1 MKKHFTKIT
10 AMLLVVISLVSLC
23 VVPAAAAGSYPMSC
37 SIYYKDESGKTVATT
52 KTFTMNAA
60 DTSAQQTKY
69 YSPTVSGYALKN
81 SSDSY
86 VTYAMMDKS
95 FPASNYVR
103 NGTATYTVYYVKTA
117 SSTIT
122 YQYEDRSGTAAP
134 TKTVTG
140 KEGASFSVTSPT
152 VTGYTPNRTTVSG
165 TYGDGNHSVYYY
177 EKSYTISYN
186 ANGGS
191 GAPSSQTKWHT
202 TNLKLSSTTPTRTG
216 YTFQGWST
224 SSSATSASYSAGGTF
239 STNANTTLYAVWAK
253 NKYTISY
260 NANGGSGAPSSQT
273 KTYGLDLTLSSTTPT
288 RSGYT
293 FKGWG
298 TSSSSTTASY
308 QPGGKYTSNSS
319 ATLYAVWESNAPT
332 TYTVSYNAN
341 GGSGAPSSQTKT
353 HGVTLTLSSTKPTRS
368 GYTFLGWSTSSS
380 ATSASYS
387 AGGSYT
393 TNASCTMYAVW
404 SCSHSSTSQSY
415 VTGCDWE
422 RTCNTCGVVTSTGT
436 THGPYNYGSW
446 SYYSTSQHRRTKNC
460 SYGDYS
466 TYEYGSHSTSIE
478 YESYSSTQHKYYSY
492 CSTCASMIGS
502 ASYEAHD
509 FTSTTSG
516 GKTISV
522 CNDCGYTKETVQT
535 YTVSYNANGG
545 SGAPSSQTKTYGV
558 TLTLS
563 SVVPTR
569 SGYTFMGWGTS
580 SSSTSASYSAGGSYT
595 NNASITL
602 YAIWNCPH
610 SSTTQT
616 YITGCDWQRVCSTCG
631 TVTSTGTTHGPYT
644 YSAWEYYS
652 TTQHLRYKNCNY
664 GDYSEAQYQ
673 GHSLFTKFEQYNASQ
688 HKYYSYCSECDSMVG
703 NSQTEAHSFTSTES
717 NGSIIYTC
725 SECGYSYSVKKTYT
739 VSYNA
744 NGGISAPSSQTKIHG
759 ETLTI
764 TSAKPT
770 REGYD
775 FKGWATSS
783 SATSATYAAGGSYT
797 SNASA
802 TLYAVWE
809 KTIYTVTYNANG
821 GSGAP
826 ASQTKTFG
834 QSVTISSVQP
844 TRTNHAFM
852 GWATSST
859 ATTPEYY
866 GGETYYADASVT
878 LYAVWIERNYDFS
891 ISNLSTTPG
900 EVYQY
905 EKISISFR
913 TDSWDRNLPYDDIPV
928 EVLLNG
934 SVIYSTKVD
943 FIKYGVQNFTFDLN
957 VGALL
962 GQQTLVARINW
973 ADHEN
978 ETRTTNNSVSTTF
991 TVKKLIETSTE
1002 SVTVNGD
1009 YVEGFEV
1016 ISSFYVT
1023 NEAASDI
1030 IPSDGVSFDFVV
1042 YSMNGSST
1050 NVVSQQTWS
1059 NVVIPAGGRNL
1070 VYFKW
1075 KVPAGSAG
1083 TTYFC
1088 KGTINPGRMDNENN
1102 SANNTTEFAV
1112 LAQSIATSQTPNTRY
1127 EDKAPSGY
1135 NANVTAPTTKA
1146 GTATW
1151 NMWVYEGG
1159 RLVLKNYGISV
1170 TSINPEVSP
1179 GANCSTAIKAGSV
1192 WTMKSG
1198 YGITMN
1204 WSPDIVS
1211 KSGCVMPSS
1220 DAYTSPQNVYATFS
1234 EFGYSTA
1241 SDKYRTL
1248 ESVGGAYKF
1257 EANADADGN
1266 ERLHFIPVYVE
1277 NGNYIVSVTATQIWT
1292 PAGMITATRNTN
1304 TINIDG
1310 TIYDD
1315 WYQG

>member
-1 MKKHFTKIT
+1 MSKHFTKILAIVMVLAT
-10 AMLLVVISLVSLC
+10 LVTMFA
-23 VVPAAAAGSYPMSC
+23 VPASAAGYYMAC
-37 SIYYKDESGKTVATT
+37 TIYYKDEAGNQVATT
-52 KTFTMNAA
+52 KTFSMNAA
-60 DTSAQQTKY
+60 DTTAQNKQY
-69 YSPTVSGYALKN
+69 ASPTVSGYTLKN
-81 SSDSY
+81 SSDAY
-86 VTYAMMDKS
+86 VTYLMMDKS
-95 FPASNYVR
+95 FGSSHYTR
-103 NGTATYTVYYVKTA
+103 EGSATYTVYYVKNA
-117 SSTIT
+117 SSSI
-122 YQYEDRSGTAAP
+122 YYNYANAGTAYP
-134 TKTVTG
+134 TKTVSG
-140 KEGASFSVTSPT
+140 RPGNSFTVTSPT
-152 VTGYTPNRTTVSG
+152 ITGYTPNKSSVTG
-165 TYGDGNHSVYYY
+165 TYGSGSHVVTYY
-177 EKSYTISYN
+177 EKTYTVTYNANGGSGAPGVQTKKYFTNLKLSSTIPTRTGYSFGGWGTTSSDTSINYSPGDTYSSNSNITLYAIWNRNKYTVSYN

-191 GAPSSQTKWHT
+191 GAPANQTK
-202 TNLKLSSTTPTRTG
+202 L
-216 YTFQGWST
+216 
-224 SSSATSASYSAGGTF
+224 
-239 STNANTTLYAVWAK
+239 
-253 NKYTISY
+253 
-260 NANGGSGAPSSQT
+260 
-273 KTYGLDLTLSSTTPT
+273 YGLNLTLSSTVPT

-298 TSSSSTTASY
+298 TSSTSTTASY
-308 QPGGKYTSNSS
+308 QPGGTYTSNS
-319 ATLYAVWESNAPT
+319 ARTLYAIWESNAPT

-404 SCSHSSTSQSY
+404 SCSHSSTYRNY

-422 RTCNTCGVVTSTGT
+422 LICNNCGAVTSTGT
-436 THGPYNYGSW
+436 THGPYSYSDW
-446 SYYSTSQHRRTKNC
+446 VYYSTSQHRRTKDC
-460 SYGDYS
+460 DYGDYS
-466 TYEYGSHSTSIE
+466 TYEYGSHSKTTE
-478 YESYSSTQHKYYSY
+478 YERYSSTQHKYYSY
-492 CSTCASMIGS
+492 CSTCASMIGT

-516 GKTISV
+516 GKTVSV

-545 SGAPSSQTKTYGV
+545 SGAPASQTKTYGV

-569 SGYTFMGWGTS
+569 TGYEFKGWGTS
-580 SSSTSASYSAGGSYT
+580 SASTSPSYLAGASYS

-610 SSTTQT
+610 SSATQN
-616 YITGCDWQRVCSTCG
+616 YVTGCDWQRVCNTCG
-631 TVTSTGTTHGPYT
+631 TILSTGTTHGPYT

-652 TTQHLRYKNCNY
+652 TSQHLRYKNCNY
-664 GDYSEAQYQ
+664 GDFSEAQYQ
-673 GHSLFTKFEQYNASQ
+673 GHSLETKFEQYTSSQ

-703 NSQTEAHSFTSTES
+703 NSNTEAHSFTSTES
-717 NGSIIYTC
+717 NGNIIYTC

-744 NGGISAPSSQTKIHG
+744 NGGINPPSSQTKIHG
-759 ETLTI
+759 ETLTL

-797 SNASA
+797 SNANT

-809 KTIYTVTYNANG
+809 KTIFTVSYNANG

-826 ASQTKTFG
+826 ASQTKTIG
-834 QSVTISSVQP
+834 QSVTISTVQP

-859 ATTPEYY
+859 ATAPEYY

-891 ISNLSTTPG
+891 VSNLSTTPA

-905 EKISISFR
+905 EKVSIVFR
-913 TDSWDRNLPYDDIPV
+913 TDSWDRNLPYDNIPV

-934 SVIYSTKVD
+934 NVIYSTTVD
-943 FIKYGVQNFTFDLN
+943 FVKYGVQNFTVDLN

-962 GQQTLVARINW
+962 GQQTLVARVNW
-973 ADHEN
+973 ADHNN

-991 TVKKLIETSTE
+991 KVKKLIETSTE

-1050 NVVSQQTWS
+1050 NVVSQQTWDS
-1059 NVVIPAGGRNL
+1059 VVIPAGGRNL

-1075 KVPAGSAG
+1075 KVPEGSAG

-1088 KGTINPGRMDNENN
+1088 KGTINPGRMANESN
-1102 SANNTTEFAV
+1102 SSNNTTEFAV
-1112 LAQSIATSQTPNTRY
+1112 LAQSIGSSQTPNTHF
-1127 EDKAPSGY
+1127 ESNAPSSY
-1135 NANVTAPTTKA
+1135 NPSITAPNAKS
-1146 GTATW
+1146 GSATW
-1151 NMWVYEGG
+1151 NMWVYENGSI
-1159 RLVLKNYGISV
+1159 VLKQYGVSV
-1170 TSINPEVSP
+1170 TSADPDLLPSS
-1179 GANCSTAIKAGSV
+1179 ACLTAEKVGNT
-1192 WTMKSG
+1192 WKMKSG
-1198 YGITMN
+1198 YGVTISWN
-1204 WSPDIVS
+1204 PKLVA
-1211 KSGCVMPSS
+1211 KSGYTMPSS
-1220 DAYTSPQNVYATFS
+1220 NAYTAAQSVFATFP
-1234 EFGYSTA
+1234 EYAYSTA
-1241 SDKYRTL
+1241 SYKYRTL
-1248 ESVGGAYKF
+1248 EQVGGYYQF
-1257 EANADADGN
+1257 VANADADGN
-1266 ERLHFIPVYVE
+1266 ARVHFIPVYVE
-1277 NGNYIVSVTATQIWT
+1277 DGNYTVSATATHIWT
-1292 PAGMITATRNTN
+1292 PAGMISAVRNVN
-1304 TINIDG
+1304 VVIDG

>member
-1 MKKHFTKIT
+1 MRKHFSKII
-10 AMLLVVISLVSLC
+10 AMLLVVITLVSLC
-23 VVPAAAAGSYPMSC
+23 AIPASAAGYYMAC
-37 SIYYKDESGKTVATT
+37 SIYYKDESGNQVATT
-52 KTFTMNAA
+52 KTFSMNAA
-60 DTSAQQTKY
+60 DTTAQNKQY
-69 YSPTVSGYALKN
+69 ASPSVSGYTLKN
-81 SSDSY
+81 SSDAY
-86 VTYAMMDKS
+86 VTYLMMDKS
-95 FPASNYVR
+95 FGSSHYTR
-103 NGTATYTVYYVKTA
+103 EGSATYTVYYVKNA
-117 SSTIT
+117 SSSI
-122 YQYEDRSGTAAP
+122 YYNYANAGTAYP
-134 TKTVTG
+134 TKTVSG
-140 KEGASFSVTSPT
+140 RPGNSFTVTSPT
-152 VTGYTPNRTTVSG
+152 ITGYTPNKSSVTG
-165 TYGDGNHSVYYY
+165 TYGSGSHVVTYY
-177 EKSYTISYN
+177 EKSYTVTYN

-191 GAPSSQTKWHT
+191 GAPGVQTKKYFT
-202 TNLKLSSTTPTRTG
+202 DLKLSSTIPTRTG
-216 YTFQGWST
+216 YSFGGWGTTST
-224 SSSATSASYSAGGTF
+224 DTSINYSPGDTYSSNSSI
-239 STNANTTLYAVWAK
+239 TLYAIWNR
-253 NKYTISY
+253 NKYTVSF
-260 NANGGSGAPSSQT
+260 NANGGSGAPASQT
-273 KTYGLDLTLSSTTPT
+273 KLYGLDMTLSSTVPT

-298 TSSSSTTASY
+298 TSSTSTTASY
-308 QPGGKYTSNSS
+308 QPGGTYTSNS
-319 ATLYAVWESNAPT
+319 ARTLYAIWESNAPT

-341 GGSGAPSSQTKT
+341 GGSGAPASQTKT

-387 AGGSYT
+387 AGGSYS

-404 SCSHSSTSQSY
+404 SCSHSSTSQHY

-422 RTCNTCGVVTSTGT
+422 RTCNNCGVVTATGT
-436 THGPYNYGSW
+436 THGPYSYSDW
-446 SYYSTSQHRRTKNC
+446 VYYSTSQHRRTKSC
-460 SYGDYS
+460 DYGDYS
-466 TYEYGSHSTSIE
+466 TYEYGSHSKTTE
-478 YESYSSTQHKYYSY
+478 YEQYSSTQHKYYSY

-516 GKTISV
+516 GKTVSV
-522 CNDCGYTKETVQT
+522 CNDCGYTKESVQT

-545 SGAPSSQTKTYGV
+545 SGAPSSQTKTHGV

-563 SVVPTR
+563 SVTPTR
-569 SGYTFMGWGTS
+569 TGYTFMGWGTT

-610 SSTTQT
+610 SSATQN
-616 YITGCDWQRVCSTCG
+616 YVTGCDWQRVCNTCG
-631 TVTSTGTTHGPYT
+631 TILSTGTTHGPYT
-644 YSAWEYYS
+644 YTAWEYYS
-652 TTQHLRYKNCNY
+652 TSQHVRYKNCSY
-664 GDYSEAQYQ
+664 GDYSEEQYQ
-673 GHSLFTKFEQYNASQ
+673 GHALTTKFEQYTASQ
-688 HKYYSYCSECDSMVG
+688 HKYYSHCSECDSMVG
-703 NSQTEAHSFTSTES
+703 NANTEAHSFTSTES
-717 NGSIIYTC
+717 NGNIIYTC

-744 NGGISAPSSQTKIHG
+744 NGGINPPSSQTKIHG
-759 ETLTI
+759 ETLTLSSSI
-764 TSAKPT
+764 PT
-770 REGYD
+770 RDGYD
-775 FKGWATSS
+775 FKGWSASS
-783 SATSATYAAGGSYT
+783 SATSATYSAGGSYT
-797 SNASA
+797 SNESI
-802 TLYAVWE
+802 TLYAVWQ
-809 KTIYTVTYNANG
+809 KTIFTISYNANG

-826 ASQTKTFG
+826 ASQTKTIG
-834 QSVTISSVQP
+834 QSVTISTVQP
-844 TRTNHAFM
+844 TKSNHAFM

-859 ATTPEYY
+859 ATTPNYY
-866 GGETYYADASVT
+866 GGETYYADESVT
-878 LYAVWIERNYDFS
+878 LYAVWVERNYDFS
-891 ISNLSTTPG
+891 VSNFSTTPG

-905 EKISISFR
+905 EKISVLFR
-913 TDSWDRNLPYDDIPV
+913 TDSWDRNLPYDNIPV

-934 SVIYSTKVD
+934 SVIYSTTVD
-943 FIKYGVQNFTFDLN
+943 FVKYGVQNFSFDLN

-962 GQQTLVARINW
+962 GEQTLVARVNW
-973 ADHEN
+973 ADHNN
-978 ETRTTNNSVSTTF
+978 ETRTTNNSATTTF
-991 TVKKLIETSTE
+991 NVKKLIETSTE

-1023 NEAASDI
+1023 NEASSDI

-1075 KVPAGSAG
+1075 RVPAGSAG

-1088 KGTINPGRMDNENN
+1088 KGTINPGRMANETNG
-1102 SANNTTEFAV
+1102 ANNTTEFAV
-1112 LAQSIATSQTPNTRY
+1112 LAQSFATSQTPNTQY

-1135 NANVTAPTTKA
+1135 SANIVTPTTKA

-1159 RLVLKNYGISV
+1159 RLVLKNYGITV
-1170 TSINPEVSP
+1170 TTVNPEVSP
-1179 GANCSTAIKAGSV
+1179 SANCSTAVKTGNV

-1204 WSPDIVS
+1204 WTPNIVS
-1211 KSGCVMPSS
+1211 KSGYVMPSS

-1241 SDKYRTL
+1241 SNKYRTL
-1248 ESVGGAYKF
+1248 ESVGGTYTF
-1257 EANADADGN
+1257 EANTDADNN

-1292 PAGMITATRNTN
+1292 PAGMITATRNSN
-1304 TINIDG
+1304 TVNING

>member
-1 MKKHFTKIT
+1 MRKHFSKII
-10 AMLLVVISLVSLC
+10 AMLLVVITLVSLC
-23 VVPAAAAGSYPMSC
+23 AIPASAAGYYMAC
-37 SIYYKDESGKTVATT
+37 SIYYKDESGNQVATT
-52 KTFTMNAA
+52 KTFSMNAA
-60 DTSAQQTKY
+60 DTTAQNKQY
-69 YSPTVSGYALKN
+69 ASPSVSGYTLKN
-81 SSDSY
+81 SSDAY
-86 VTYAMMDKS
+86 VTYLMMDKS
-95 FPASNYVR
+95 FGSSHYTR
-103 NGTATYTVYYVKTA
+103 EGSATYTVYYVKNA
-117 SSTIT
+117 SSSI
-122 YQYEDRSGTAAP
+122 YYNYANAGTAYP
-134 TKTVTG
+134 TKTVSG
-140 KEGASFSVTSPT
+140 RPGNSFTVTSPT
-152 VTGYTPNRTTVSG
+152 ITGYTPNKSSVTG
-165 TYGDGNHSVYYY
+165 TYGSGSHVVTYY
-177 EKSYTISYN
+177 EKSYTVTYN

-191 GAPSSQTKWHT
+191 GAPGVQTKKYFT
-202 TNLKLSSTTPTRTG
+202 DLKLSSTIPTRTG
-216 YTFQGWST
+216 YSFGGWGTTST
-224 SSSATSASYSAGGTF
+224 DTSINYSPGDTYSSNSSI
-239 STNANTTLYAVWAK
+239 TLYAIWNR
-253 NKYTISY
+253 NKYTVSF
-260 NANGGSGAPSSQT
+260 NANGGSGAPASQT
-273 KTYGLDLTLSSTTPT
+273 KLYGLDMTLSSTVPT

-298 TSSSSTTASY
+298 TSSTSTTASY
-308 QPGGKYTSNSS
+308 QPGGTYTSNS
-319 ATLYAVWESNAPT
+319 ARTLYAIWESNAPT

-341 GGSGAPSSQTKT
+341 GGSGAPASQTKT

-387 AGGSYT
+387 AGGSYS

-404 SCSHSSTSQSY
+404 SCSHSSTSQHY

-422 RTCNTCGVVTSTGT
+422 RTCNNCGVVTATGT
-436 THGPYNYGSW
+436 THGPYSYSDW
-446 SYYSTSQHRRTKNC
+446 VYYSTSQHRRTKSC
-460 SYGDYS
+460 DYGDYS
-466 TYEYGSHSTSIE
+466 TYEYGSHSKTTE
-478 YESYSSTQHKYYSY
+478 YEQYSSTQHKYYSY

-516 GKTISV
+516 GKTVSV
-522 CNDCGYTKETVQT
+522 CNDCGYTKESVQT

-545 SGAPSSQTKTYGV
+545 SGAPSSQTKTHGV

-563 SVVPTR
+563 SVTPTR
-569 SGYTFMGWGTS
+569 TGYTFMGWGTT

-610 SSTTQT
+610 SSATQN
-616 YITGCDWQRVCSTCG
+616 YVTGCDWQRVCNTCG
-631 TVTSTGTTHGPYT
+631 TILSTGTTHGPYT
-644 YSAWEYYS
+644 YTAWEYYS
-652 TTQHLRYKNCNY
+652 TSQHVRYKNCSY
-664 GDYSEAQYQ
+664 GDYSEEQYQ
-673 GHSLFTKFEQYNASQ
+673 GHALTTKFEQYTASQ
-688 HKYYSYCSECDSMVG
+688 HKYYSHCSECDSMVG
-703 NSQTEAHSFTSTES
+703 NANTEAHSFTSTES
-717 NGSIIYTC
+717 NGNIIYTC

-744 NGGISAPSSQTKIHG
+744 KGGINPPSRQTKIHG
-759 ETLTI
+759 ETLTLSSSI
-764 TSAKPT
+764 PT
-770 REGYD
+770 RDGYD
-775 FKGWATSS
+775 FKGWSASS
-783 SATSATYAAGGSYT
+783 SATSATYSAGGSYT
-797 SNASA
+797 SNESI
-802 TLYAVWE
+802 TLYAVWQ
-809 KTIYTVTYNANG
+809 KTIFTISYNANG

-826 ASQTKTFG
+826 ASQTKTIG
-834 QSVTISSVQP
+834 QSVTISTVQP
-844 TRTNHAFM
+844 TKSNHAFM

-859 ATTPEYY
+859 ATTPNYY
-866 GGETYYADASVT
+866 GGETYYADESVT
-878 LYAVWIERNYDFS
+878 LYAVWVERNYDFS
-891 ISNLSTTPG
+891 VSNFSTTPG

-905 EKISISFR
+905 EKISVLFR
-913 TDSWDRNLPYDDIPV
+913 TDSWDRNLPYDNIPV

-934 SVIYSTKVD
+934 SVIYSTTVD
-943 FIKYGVQNFTFDLN
+943 FVKYGVQNFSFDLN

-962 GQQTLVARINW
+962 GEQTLVARVNL
-973 ADHEN
+973 ADHNN
-978 ETRTTNNSVSTTF
+978 ETRTTNNSATTTF
-991 TVKKLIETSTE
+991 NVKKLIETSTE

-1023 NEAASDI
+1023 NEASSDI

-1075 KVPAGSAG
+1075 RVPAGSAG

-1088 KGTINPGRMDNENN
+1088 KGTINPGRMANETNG
-1102 SANNTTEFAV
+1102 ANNTTEFAV
-1112 LAQSIATSQTPNTRY
+1112 LAQSFATSQTPNTQY

-1135 NANVTAPTTKA
+1135 SANIVTPTTKA

-1159 RLVLKNYGISV
+1159 RLVLKNYGITV
-1170 TSINPEVSP
+1170 TTVNPEVSP
-1179 GANCSTAIKAGSV
+1179 SANCSTAVKTGNV

-1204 WSPDIVS
+1204 WTPNIVS
-1211 KSGCVMPSS
+1211 KSGYVMPSS

-1241 SDKYRTL
+1241 SNKYRTL
-1248 ESVGGAYKF
+1248 ESVGGTYTF
-1257 EANADADGN
+1257 EANTDADNN

-1292 PAGMITATRNTN
+1292 PAGMITATRNSN
-1304 TINIDG
+1304 TVNING

>member
-1 MKKHFTKIT
+1 MRKHFSKII
-10 AMLLVVISLVSLC
+10 AMLLVVITLVSLC
-23 VVPAAAAGSYPMSC
+23 AIPASAAGYYMAC
-37 SIYYKDESGKTVATT
+37 SIYYKDESGNQVATT
-52 KTFTMNAA
+52 KTFSMNAA
-60 DTSAQQTKY
+60 DTTAQNKQY
-69 YSPTVSGYALKN
+69 ASPSVSGYTLKN
-81 SSDSY
+81 SSDAY
-86 VTYAMMDKS
+86 VTYLMMDKS
-95 FPASNYVR
+95 FGSSHYTR
-103 NGTATYTVYYVKTA
+103 EGSATYTVYYVKNA
-117 SSTIT
+117 SSSI
-122 YQYEDRSGTAAP
+122 YYNYANAGTAYP
-134 TKTVTG
+134 TKTVSG
-140 KEGASFSVTSPT
+140 RPGNSFTVTSPT
-152 VTGYTPNRTTVSG
+152 ITGYTPNKSSVTG
-165 TYGDGNHSVYYY
+165 TYGSGSHVVTYY
-177 EKSYTISYN
+177 EKSYTVTYN

-191 GAPSSQTKWHT
+191 GAPGVQTKKYF
-202 TNLKLSSTTPTRTG
+202 TNLKLSSTIPTRTG
-216 YTFQGWST
+216 YSFGGWGTTST
-224 SSSATSASYSAGGTF
+224 DTSINYSPGDTYSSNSSI
-239 STNANTTLYAVWAK
+239 TLYAIWNR
-253 NKYTISY
+253 NKYTVSF
-260 NANGGSGAPSSQT
+260 NANGGSGAPASQT
-273 KTYGLDLTLSSTTPT
+273 KLYGLDMTLSSTVPT

-298 TSSSSTTASY
+298 TSSTSTTASY
-308 QPGGKYTSNSS
+308 QPGGTYTSNS
-319 ATLYAVWESNAPT
+319 ARTLYAIWESNAPT

-341 GGSGAPSSQTKT
+341 GGSGAPASQTKT

-387 AGGSYT
+387 AGGSYS

-404 SCSHSSTSQSY
+404 SCSHSSTSQHY

-422 RTCNTCGVVTSTGT
+422 RTCNNCGVVTATGT
-436 THGPYNYGSW
+436 THGPYSYSDW
-446 SYYSTSQHRRTKNC
+446 VYYSTSQHRRTKSC
-460 SYGDYS
+460 DYGDYS
-466 TYEYGSHSTSIE
+466 TYEYGSHSKTTE
-478 YESYSSTQHKYYSY
+478 YEQYSSTQHKYYSY

-516 GKTISV
+516 GKTVSV
-522 CNDCGYTKETVQT
+522 CNDCGYTKESVQT

-545 SGAPSSQTKTYGV
+545 SGAPASQTKTYGV

-569 SGYTFMGWGTS
+569 TGYEFKGWGTS
-580 SSSTSASYSAGGSYT
+580 SASTSPSYLAGASYS

-610 SSTTQT
+610 SSATQN
-616 YITGCDWQRVCSTCG
+616 YVTGCDWQRVCNTCG
-631 TVTSTGTTHGPYT
+631 TILSTGTTHGPYT

-652 TTQHLRYKNCNY
+652 TSQHLRYKNCNY

-673 GHSLFTKFEQYNASQ
+673 GHSLETKFEQYTASQ

-703 NSQTEAHSFTSTES
+703 NASTEAHSFTSTES
-717 NGSIIYTC
+717 NGNIIYTC

-744 NGGISAPSSQTKIHG
+744 NGGINPPSSQTKIHG
-759 ETLTI
+759 ETLTLSSSI
-764 TSAKPT
+764 PT
-770 REGYD
+770 RDGYD
-775 FKGWATSS
+775 FKGWSASS
-783 SATSATYAAGGSYT
+783 SATSATYSAGGSYT
-797 SNASA
+797 SNESI
-802 TLYAVWE
+802 TLYAVWQ
-809 KTIYTVTYNANG
+809 KTIFTISYNANG

-826 ASQTKTFG
+826 ASQTKTIG
-834 QSVTISSVQP
+834 QSVTISTVQP
-844 TRTNHAFM
+844 TKSNHAFM

-859 ATTPEYY
+859 ATTPNYY
-866 GGETYYADASVT
+866 GGETYYADESVT
-878 LYAVWIERNYDFS
+878 LYAVWVERNYDFS
-891 ISNLSTTPG
+891 VSNFSTTPG

-905 EKISISFR
+905 EKISVLFR
-913 TDSWDRNLPYDDIPV
+913 TDSWDRNLPYDNIPV

-934 SVIYSTKVD
+934 SVIYSTTVD
-943 FIKYGVQNFTFDLN
+943 FVKYGVQNFSFDLN

-962 GQQTLVARINW
+962 GEQTLVARVNW
-973 ADHEN
+973 ADHNN
-978 ETRTTNNSVSTTF
+978 ETRTTNNSATTTF
-991 TVKKLIETSTE
+991 NVKKLIETSTE

-1023 NEAASDI
+1023 NEASSDI

-1075 KVPAGSAG
+1075 RVPAGSAG

-1088 KGTINPGRMDNENN
+1088 KGTINPGRMTNETNG
-1102 SANNTTEFAV
+1102 ANNTTEFAV
-1112 LAQSIATSQTPNTRY
+1112 LAQSFATSQTPNTQY

-1135 NANVTAPTTKA
+1135 NANIATPTTKA

-1159 RLVLKNYGISV
+1159 RLVLKNYGITV
-1170 TSINPEVSP
+1170 TSVNPEVSP
-1179 GANCSTAIKAGSV
+1179 SANCSTAVKTGNV

-1204 WSPDIVS
+1204 WTPNIVS

-1241 SDKYRTL
+1241 SNKYRTL
-1248 ESVGGAYKF
+1248 ESVGGTYTF
-1257 EANADADGN
+1257 EANTDADNN

-1292 PAGMITATRNTN
+1292 PAGMITATRNSN
-1304 TINIDG
+1304 TVNING

>member
-1 MKKHFTKIT
+1 MKKYLSRIIAIVIVVAT
-10 AMLLVVISLVSLC
+10 LVTMFA
-23 VVPAAAAGSYPMSC
+23 VPASAAGYYMAC
-37 SIYYKDESGKTVATT
+37 TIYYKDESGVQVATT
-52 KTFTMNAA
+52 KTFSMNAA
-60 DTSAQQTKY
+60 DTTAQNKQY
-69 YSPTVSGYALKN
+69 ASPSVSGYTLKN
-81 SSDSY
+81 SSDAY
-86 VTYAMMDKS
+86 VTYLMMDKS
-95 FPASNYVR
+95 FGSSHYTR
-103 NGTATYTVYYVKTA
+103 EGSATYTVYYVKNA
-117 SSTIT
+117 SSSI
-122 YQYEDRSGTAAP
+122 YYNYANAGTAYP
-134 TKTVTG
+134 TKTVSG
-140 KEGASFSVTSPT
+140 RPGNSFTVTSPT
-152 VTGYTPNRTTVSG
+152 ITGYTPNKSSVTG
-165 TYGDGNHSVYYY
+165 TYGSGSHVVTYY
-177 EKSYTISYN
+177 EKSYTVTYN

-191 GAPSSQTKWHT
+191 GAPGVQTKKYF
-202 TNLKLSSTTPTRTG
+202 TNLKLSSTIPTRTG
-216 YTFQGWST
+216 YSFGGWGT
-224 SSSATSASYSAGGTF
+224 SSTDTSINYSPGDTY
-239 STNANTTLYAVWAK
+239 SSNSSITLYAIWNR
-253 NKYTISY
+253 NKYTVSF
-260 NANGGSGAPSSQT
+260 NANGGSGAPASQT
-273 KTYGLDLTLSSTTPT
+273 KLYGLDMTLSSTVPT

-298 TSSSSTTASY
+298 TSSTSSTASY
-308 QPGGKYTSNSS
+308 QPGGTYTSNS
-319 ATLYAVWESNAPT
+319 ARTLYAIWESNAPT

-380 ATSASYS
+380 AKTASYS

-404 SCSHSSTSQSY
+404 SCSHSSTYRNY

-422 RTCNTCGVVTSTGT
+422 LICNNCGAVTSTGT
-436 THGPYNYGSW
+436 THGPYSYGSW
-446 SYYSTSQHRRTKNC
+446 TYYSTSQHRRTKDC
-460 SYGDYS
+460 DYGDYS
-466 TYEYGSHSTSIE
+466 TYEYGSHSKTTE
-478 YESYSSTQHKYYSY
+478 YERYSSTQHKYYSY
-492 CSTCASMIGS
+492 CSTCASMIGT

-516 GKTISV
+516 GKTVSV

-545 SGAPSSQTKTYGV
+545 SGAPASQTKTYGV

-569 SGYTFMGWGTS
+569 TGYEFKGWGTS
-580 SSSTSASYSAGGSYT
+580 SASTSPSYLAGASYS

-610 SSTTQT
+610 SSATQN
-616 YITGCDWQRVCSTCG
+616 YVTGCDWQRVCNTCG
-631 TVTSTGTTHGPYT
+631 TIISTGTTHGPYT

-652 TTQHLRYKNCNY
+652 TSQHLRYKNCNY

-673 GHSLFTKFEQYNASQ
+673 GHSLETKFEQYTASQ

-703 NSQTEAHSFTSTES
+703 NASTEAHSFTSTES
-717 NGSIIYTC
+717 NGNIIYTC

-744 NGGISAPSSQTKIHG
+744 NGGINPPSSQTKIHG
-759 ETLTI
+759 ETLTL

-797 SNASA
+797 SNANT

-809 KTIYTVTYNANG
+809 KTIFTVSYNANG

-826 ASQTKTFG
+826 ASQTKTIG
-834 QSVTISSVQP
+834 QSVTISTVQP

-859 ATTPEYY
+859 ATTPNYY
-866 GGETYYADASVT
+866 GGETYYADASIT
-878 LYAVWIERNYDFS
+878 LYAVWVERNYDFS
-891 ISNLSTTPG
+891 VSNFSTTPG

-905 EKISISFR
+905 EKISVLFR
-913 TDSWDRNLPYDDIPV
+913 TDSWDRNLPYDNIPV

-934 SVIYSTKVD
+934 SVIYSTTVD
-943 FIKYGVQNFTFDLN
+943 FVKYGVQNFSFDLN

-962 GQQTLVARINW
+962 GEQTLVARVNW
-973 ADHEN
+973 ADHNN
-978 ETRTTNNSVSTTF
+978 ETRTTNNSATTTF
-991 TVKKLIETSTE
+991 NVKKLIETSSE
-1002 SVTVNGD
+1002 SVSVSGE
-1009 YVEGFEV
+1009 YIEGHEV

-1023 NEAASDI
+1023 NEASSDI
-1030 IPSDGVSFDFVV
+1030 IPSDGVTFDFVV

-1075 KVPAGSAG
+1075 RVPAGSAG

-1088 KGTINPGRMDNENN
+1088 KGTINPGRMANETNG
-1102 SANNTTEFAV
+1102 SNNTTEFAV
-1112 LAQSIATSQTPNTRY
+1112 LAQSIGSSQTANTRY
-1127 EDKAPSGY
+1127 EDKAPAGY
-1135 NANVTAPTTKA
+1135 TSTASPPTECT
-1146 GTATW
+1146 GSATW
-1151 NMWVYEGG
+1151 NMWEYEDGAF
-1159 RLVLKNYGISV
+1159 VLKHYGIAITNMDPLV
-1170 TSINPEVSP
+1170 EP
-1179 GANCSTAIKAGSV
+1179 GSGCATAIKTSGS
-1192 WTMKSG
+1192 WKMRSG
-1198 YGITMN
+1198 YGITLSWTPSM
-1204 WSPDIVS
+1204 VA
-1211 KSGCVMPSS
+1211 KAGYTMPGSN
-1220 DAYTSPQNVYATFS
+1220 AYTLPQVVYATLP
-1234 EFGYSTA
+1234 EYAYSLT
-1241 SDKYRTL
+1241 DGRYRTL
-1248 ESVGGAYKF
+1248 ESVGGSFRFY
-1257 EANADADGN
+1257 ENSDADKN
-1266 ERLHFIPVYVE
+1266 ERVHFIPVYV
-1277 NGNYIVSVTATQIWT
+1277 NDGAYTVSVTATQIWT
-1292 PAGMITATRNTN
+1292 PAGMLYAVRNAN
-1304 TINIDG
+1304 TITIDG